1 MLRLTLLSNCTLF
14 RALVCAKAIA
24 LSNLSVFDLT
34 MNSSTPQQHQQRFQD
49 YPPQFQ
55 QQEDEI
61 DLRELFAVIW
71 RGKWLILACTTLFA
85 VAAVFFAISQP
96 NIYRANALLAATNQ
110 DNNKLNS
117 MASQFGGLASLA
129 GINLGS
135 GGGTDQ
141 TTLAIEVL
149 KSRQFFSEFVNK
161 YHIKP
166 QLMAALSWDPI
177 SGKLDLNPELYDA
190 DSKVWV
196 REAKPPQQPEPSMQ
210 VSHEFFL
217 NGILSVSTNKET
229 GLITLAV
236 QHISPVVAQQ
246 WVSWLIEDINQVMKQ
261 RARLETMANINYLKQ
276 QLEKTSVAQMQSVF
290 YQLIEEQTKTLMLAE
305 ANEDFVFKVID
316 PPVVAEK
323 KVKPKRALICVLG
336 TLLGGMLGVM
346 LVLIRHFSRSEQQS
360 TENNE

>member
-1 MLRLTLLSNCTLF
+1 M
-14 RALVCAKAIA
+14 K
-24 LSNLSVFDLT
+24 
-34 MNSSTPQQHQQRFQD
+34 SSAPQQHQQRFPD

-55 QQEDEI
+55 LPEDDEI

-71 RGKWLILACTTLFA
+71 RGKWLILVCTMLFA
-85 VAAVFFAISQP
+85 VAAVIFAINQP

-110 DNNKLNS
+110 ENNKLNS

-135 GGGTDQ
+135 AGGTDQ

-177 SGKLDLNPELYDA
+177 SGQLDLDPELYDA
-190 DSKVWV
+190 DSKTWV
-196 REAKPPQQPEPSMQ
+196 REVKLPQQPEPSMQ
-210 VSHEFFL
+210 ESHEFFL
-217 NGILSVSTNKET
+217 KEVLSVSTDKET
-229 GLITLAV
+229 GLVTLAAE
-236 QHISPVVAQQ
+236 HISPVVAQQ
-246 WVSWLIEDINQVMKQ
+246 WVSWLIEDINQVVKQ
-261 RARLETMANINYLKQ
+261 RARQETMANINYLKE

-336 TLLGGMLGVM
+336 TLLGGMLGFVV
-346 LVLIRHFSRSEQQS
+346 VLIRFAFKQQDTS
-360 TENNE
+360 IQAH